1 MFPHHAPV
9 RRGDL
14 LEAKVARK
22 ERVSKRQMSVICDGI
37 VDGISLTKILS
48 SDESLPSYRTVMR
61 HIQEDDDAHDQ
72 YRRARAIQVEL
83 LRDEISDLVEQPL
96 PDDPKIAQAEVAR
109 RRLEAEQKDKYVRQ
123 LQPLGLRNKAED
135 RNDQM
140 SGTITLRWNDAET
153 A

>member
-1 MFPHHAPV
+1 
-9 RRGDL
+9 
-14 LEAKVARK
+14 VARK
-22 ERVSKRQMSVICDGI
+22 DRVSKRQMNAICDGL
-37 VDGISLTKILS
+37 VDGISLAKILTA
-48 SDESLPSYRTVMR
+48 DRSLPSYRTVMR

-72 YRRARAIQVEL
+72 YRRARAIQVEM
-83 LRDEISDLVEQPL
+83 LRDEIIELVEQPL
-96 PDDPKIAQAEVAR
+96 PDDPKMAQAEVAR

>member
-22 ERVSKRQMSVICDGI
+22 ERVSKRQMSMICDGI

-83 LRDEISDLVEQPL
+83 LRDEIIDLVEQPL
-96 PDDPKIAQAEVAR
+96 PDDPKMAQAEVAR